1 MELFL
6 QLAIIMIGKQALNSV
21 IEMGIPWAMKK
32 YKKFMYR
39 RGQIHSNPQ
48 LDPQLKLYNQWTK
61 DYKLL
66 PWNTMGLF
74 HEYLEMVLQ
83 FG

>member
-1 MELFL
+1 MELFI
-6 QLAIIMIGKQALNSV
+6 QLAIIMIGKQAFNAL
-21 IEMGIPWAMKK
+21 IEMGLPWLMKK
-32 YKKFMYR
+32 YRKFMYGR
-39 RGQIHSNPQ
+39 SQKINENGPE
-48 LDPQLKLYNQWTK
+48 LKTYNQWTK
-61 DYKLL
+61 DYKLG

>member
-1 MELFL
+1 MELFI
-6 QLAIIMIGKQALNSV
+6 QLSIIMLGKQAFNAL
-21 IEMGIPWAMKK
+21 IEMGLPLLMKK
-32 YKKFMYR
+32 YRKWMY
-39 RGQIHSNPQ
+39 GSGYKNG
-48 LDPQLKLYNQWTK
+48 DPDADLKPYNQWTK
-61 DYKLL
+61 DYKLS